1 MLCAFPESTE
11 VKKKMDLLELQTQ
24 LRKGLLARAAGKPK
38 GQVQVGFLQEAAST
52 AAQGV
57 FYCLP

>member
-1 MLCAFPESTE
+1 
-11 VKKKMDLLELQTQ
+11 MDLLELQTQ

-52 AAQGV
+52 AAQGG